1 MILKW
6 LWKLTGGRPMKFIR
20 YEFVDVVIDRPV
32 NSYMDRNGKFWM
44 AYTKWDWD
52 RMHMDGKQIMD
63 ALGGRNKKSEPEPTG
78 YGGGGGGG
86 GGGGSVLVT
95 VYGVAGGPGGF
106 VGGGGPGIQQEY
118 GGLTFATVV
127 QPDGSSRKEVVAAA
141 PFQALL
147 AEGLAMLDA
156 AVYPDVSL
164 PDDN

>member
-20 YEFVDVVIDRPV
+20 HEFVDVVIDRPV

-44 AYTKWDWD
+44 AYTEWDWD
-52 RMHMDGKQIMD
+52 RMRMDGEQIMD
-63 ALGGRNKKSEPEPTG
+63 ALGGRNKKQEPEWVKP
-78 YGGGGGGG
+78 GGGG
-86 GGGGSVLVT
+86 GGGGSMFIT
-95 VYGVAGGPGGF
+95 IYGAGGGGGVA
-106 VGGGGPGIQQEY
+106 GGGGPGIQQEY